1 MLRRYGKGRIMI
13 SEEQHTHPAK
23 SPSKIGVLL
32 TNLGT
37 PDAAT
42 PSAVKR
48 YLKEFLWDP
57 RVVEQ
62 PRWLWWLVLNGVI
75 LNIRPKKSAAA
86 YQTVWTEDGSPLMA
100 ISRQQEKAI
109 RAKLKAKYG
118 EDVVVEL
125 AMRYGNPSV
134 KSALESL
141 KAQGCGKILVLPLY
155 PQYSAT
161 TTASTFDAVASVLKT
176 WRRVPALRMLDG
188 YHDNAGYIQALAD
201 SVRAHWDKNGKGERL
216 LLSFHGIPQR
226 YFKAGDPYPC
236 LCWKTGRLLREA
248 LGLDEDSCKVTFQ
261 SRFGREPWMEPYTDM
276 TLKAWGEE
284 GVGDIDVIC
293 PGFSAD
299 CLETLEEIS
308 IENAEIFAESGGGV
322 LRYIPALNAQEKHIE
337 CLLGLI
343 DGQLQGWL

>member
-1 MLRRYGKGRIMI
+1 MLRRYGRGRMMTEA
-13 SEEQHTHPAK
+13 SQHKHPAK
-23 SPSKIGVLL
+23 VEGKVGVLL

-42 PSAVKR
+42 PAAVRR

-75 LNIRPKKSAAA
+75 LNIRPKRSAAA
-86 YQTVWTEDGSPLMA
+86 YQKVWTKAGSPLLA
-100 ISRQQEKAI
+100 ISREQEKAV
-109 RAKLKAKYG
+109 ASNLAAKYG

-141 KAQGCGKILVLPLY
+141 RSQGCGKLLILPLY

-161 TTASTFDAVASVLKT
+161 TTASTFDAVSDVLKT
-176 WRRVPALRMLDG
+176 WRRVPALRMVDG
-188 YHDNAGYIQALAD
+188 YHDDDGYIQALAD

-248 LGLDEDSCKVTFQ
+248 LNLDEDSCKVAFQ
-261 SRFGREPWMEPYTDM
+261 SRFGREPWVEPYTDA
-276 TLKAWGEE
+276 TLKAWGKES
-284 GVGDIDVIC
+284 VGDVDVIC

-299 CLETLEEIS
+299 CLETLEEITM
-308 IENAEIFAESGGGV
+308 ENAEIFSESGGGA
-322 LRYIPALNAQEKHIE
+322 LRYIPALNAQNTHIDY
-337 CLLGLI
+337 LSGLI
-343 DGQLQGWL
+343 GRQLQDWV

>member
-1 MLRRYGKGRIMI
+1 MLRRYGRGRMMTET
-13 SEEQHTHPAK
+13 SQHKHPAK
-23 SPSKIGVLL
+23 KGGKVGVLL

-42 PSAVKR
+42 PTAVKR

-86 YQTVWTEDGSPLMA
+86 YQTVWTEKGSPLMA
-100 ISRQQEKAI
+100 ISRQQESAMRI
-109 RAKLKAKYG
+109 KLMEQYG
-118 EDVVVEL
+118 EDIVVEL
-125 AMRYGNPSV
+125 AMRYGNPSI

-141 KAQGCGKILVLPLY
+141 QSQGCKKLLILPLY

-161 TTASTFDAVASVLKT
+161 TTASTFDAISDVLKT
-176 WRRVPALRMLDG
+176 WRRIPALRMIDG
-188 YHDNAGYIQALAD
+188 YHDDDAYIQALAE
-201 SVRAHWDKNGKGERL
+201 SVREHWKKHGKGERL

-226 YFKAGDPYPC
+226 YFKAGDPYSC

-248 LGLDEDSCKVTFQ
+248 LGLDEENCKVTFQ
-261 SRFGREPWMEPYTDM
+261 SRFGREPWVEPYTDG

-284 GVGDIDVIC
+284 SVGDVDVIC

-299 CLETLEEIS
+299 CLETLEEIR
-308 IENAEIFAESGGGV
+308 IENAEIFAQSGGGK
-322 LRYIPALNAQEKHIE
+322 LRYIPALNAGEGHIA
-337 CLLGLI
+337 CLSKLI
-343 DGQLQGWL
+343 GRNLQGWL